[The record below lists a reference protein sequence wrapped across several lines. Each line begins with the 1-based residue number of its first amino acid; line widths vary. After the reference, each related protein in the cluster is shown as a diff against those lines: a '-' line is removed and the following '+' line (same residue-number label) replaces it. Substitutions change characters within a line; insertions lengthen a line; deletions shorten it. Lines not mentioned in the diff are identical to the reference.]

1 MIGTAYSIKVEPG
14 AMRLSASR
22 SGFQTSVNK
31 FRQHSQLLTMACVM
45 SAPPTFPGVSVAL
58 CPGGATP
65 ARVIDGRKPWDTA
78 DSASKIDRW
87 LHILEEGD
95 SDEVDDAIRTMQ
107 SALAADPVSLST
119 RLANIV
125 MDRSRTIDQRRFV
138 LEALGTSRAD
148 PTLNMRLIRDILVQ
162 NEPGELKLK
171 AIAVMRRPERTALR
185 QQLIEIADS
194 PKEAAVVR
202 EEARLALR
210 P

>member
-14 AMRLSASR
+14 AALLSATR
-22 SGFQTSVNK
+22 RGFQTSVNK
-31 FRQHSQLLTMACVM
+31 LRQHSQLLTMACVM
-45 SAPPTFPGVSVAL
+45 SAPPTFPGVSVDQ

-65 ARVIDGRKPWDTA
+65 ARVIDGQKPWDTA
-78 DSASKIDRW
+78 DSASQIDRW

-107 SALAADPVSLST
+107 SALAADPVSLTT
-119 RLANIV
+119 RLAKIV
-125 MDRSRTIDQRRFV
+125 MDRSRTLDQRRFV
-138 LEALGTSRAD
+138 LEALGTSPAD
-148 PTLNMRLIRDILVQ
+148 RTLVLQVLRDILVRP
-162 NEPGELKLK
+162 EPVELKLK

-185 QQLIEIADS
+185 PHLLEIANS
-194 PKEAAVVR
+194 HSEAIVR